1 MARQQRLLQRDIS
14 SEEGVELAS
23 GVMVERKMTLEKGF
37 RRGLGKAFQ
46 ASPHQLDFS
55 RPDQALDIINAWVS
69 DHTAGEIQ

>member
-1 MARQQRLLQRDIS
+1 MSRQQRLLQQNLS

-23 GVMVERKMTLEKGF
+23 GIMVEKKMALEKSF
-37 RRGLGKAFQ
+37 SRGLGKAFQ

-55 RPDQALDIINAWVS
+55 RPDQALEFINAWVS